1 MGHNL
6 LHYCTQYVACQA
18 FAHTLCYILNMENF
32 GEELKALRLSMGV
45 SQKVVSS
52 ALGLT
57 RNAFTNYENG
67 IREPSLETLKKICVY
82 FDVSSDYLLGLSDK

>member
-1 MGHNL
+1 
-6 LHYCTQYVACQA
+6 
-18 FAHTLCYILNMENF
+18 
-32 GEELKALRLSMGV
+32 MGV

-82 FDVSSDYLLGLSDK
+82 FDVSSDYLLGLLDK

>member
-1 MGHNL
+1 
-6 LHYCTQYVACQA
+6 
-18 FAHTLCYILNMENF
+18 MENF
-32 GEELKALRLSMGV
+32 GEKLKALRLSMGV

-82 FDVSSDYLLGLSDK
+82 FDVSADYLLGLLDK